1 MIVLD
6 DTSLLHELL
15 GPNDINLKQ
24 IEKLLNVSIYSR
36 GNELILK
43 TDDEAKKRL
52 FKDLINQIV
61 EYVKRG
67 QPLCP
72 NLIQTIHNSLNNG
85 DQEKVDLLKKVSV
98 NINASSRKVYPK
110 SYNQALYLEAI
121 EKYEMV
127 FAIGPAG
134 TGKTFLAVALALK
147 YILSH
152 EKRKLI
158 LTRPIVEA
166 GENLGFLPGDLS
178 QKINPYLRPLYD
190 AMEYFITIENIK
202 NLEQNSVIE
211 VAPLAYMRG
220 RTLSECVI
228 ILDEAQNTT
237 KEQMKMFLTRIG
249 EGSKTIIT
257 GDITQIDIPFKKKSG
272 LIQAIS
278 LMKNI
283 EDIHFMF
290 FNQNDVVRNQLV
302 RKIIQAYEQNEKSN

>member
-24 IEKLLNVSIYSR
+24 IEELLDVRIFSR
-36 GNELILK
+36 GNELILE
-43 TDDEAKKRL
+43 TEDEAKKKL
-52 FKDLINQIV
+52 FKNLINQIE
-61 EYVKRG
+61 EYVKLG
-67 QPLCP
+67 QPLCTHM
-72 NLIQTIHNSLNNG
+72 IRTIHKSLNDG
-85 DQEKVDLLKKVSV
+85 KQENVDLLKKVCV

-127 FAIGPAG
+127 FGIGPAG

-178 QKINPYLRPLYD
+178 QKINPYL
-190 AMEYFITIENIK
+190 
-202 NLEQNSVIE
+202 
-211 VAPLAYMRG
+211 
-220 RTLSECVI
+220 
-228 ILDEAQNTT
+228 ILIFQL
-237 KEQMKMFLTRIG
+237 KV
-249 EGSKTIIT
+249 
-257 GDITQIDIPFKKKSG
+257 
-272 LIQAIS
+272 LI
-278 LMKNI
+278 
-283 EDIHFMF
+283 
-290 FNQNDVVRNQLV
+290 
-302 RKIIQAYEQNEKSN
+302 